1 LPRGFITPIEV
12 RVENGRFSIEV
23 PLDDRARLGVYEVS
37 VWGLVPETSEL
48 VTLSLRTISVK

>member
-1 LPRGFITPIEV
+1 V

-23 PLDDRARLGVYEVS
+23 PLDDRARPGVYEVS